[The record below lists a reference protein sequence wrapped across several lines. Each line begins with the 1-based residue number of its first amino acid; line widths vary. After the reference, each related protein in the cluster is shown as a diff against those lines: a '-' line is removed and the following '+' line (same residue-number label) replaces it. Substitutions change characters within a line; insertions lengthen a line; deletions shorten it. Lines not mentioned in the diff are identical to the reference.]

1 MLIGI
6 VIVGVLRRL
15 PTLST
20 TIIEEKND
28 ITVHGEGRGVLIA
41 LFRFPVGKLRC
52 DIGSKSAYM
61 IPL

>member
-41 LFRFPVGKLRC
+41 LFRFPVGKM
-52 DIGSKSAYM
+52 AM
-61 IPL
+61 